1 MNMLA
6 AQRIVK
12 VRMLH
17 QHLPDAVFGADKL
30 AVGVH
35 QDGLALRGIIHLVL
49 LGHAGQLMAG
59 ALEIVQPSDFGGAAG
74 HQDHARPKIAAQA
87 LKDVV
92 VNGVFILLNQRHA
105 SDFDHQVQFFHA
117 APFPSVSPAAAL

>member
-1 MNMLA
+1 MLA

-35 QDGLALRGIIHLVL
+35 QDGLVHIS
-49 LGHAGQLMAG
+49 QLTNKKFVRHPM
-59 ALEIVQPSDFGGAAG
+59 EIVSVG
-74 HQDHARPKIAAQA
+74 
-87 LKDVV
+87 DVV
-92 VNGVFILLNQRHA
+92 EVKVMSVDLAKKRIQLTMIL
-105 SDFDHQVQFFHA
+105 D
-117 APFPSVSPAAAL
+117 